1 MRYIT
6 QKGTIITEEFKVK
19 ADQNNS
25 KNILVGYCKLLMIND
40 VKDGDTNEVENEIK
54 EILRDCVDDDES
66 DNSEVKI
73 SVIDEICDIMMIYN
87 LKGVCEMLESIVSNY
102 KIKNRLI
109 LLTIENAIS
118 LMKMF
123 SKFGTSEKKLNAFI
137 SAKLPKIKFYSN

>member
-1 MRYIT
+1 
-6 QKGTIITEEFKVK
+6 
-19 ADQNNS
+19 
-25 KNILVGYCKLLMIND
+25 MIND

-54 EILRDCVDDDES
+54 EILRDCVDEDES

-73 SVIDEICDIMMIYN
+73 SVIDAICDIMMIYN